1 MSTISYLIARI
12 PLVLHCYP
20 PVLAATQ
27 AKQDIGM
34 ERDFSL
40 DTAADGWFPDGIEI
54 LPRPS
59 FVAIAAVLATLVV
72 AIATVVRLLR
82 AH

>member
-1 MSTISYLIARI
+1 
-12 PLVLHCYP
+12 
-20 PVLAATQ
+20 
-27 AKQDIGM
+27 M

-40 DTAADGWFPDGIEI
+40 DTTADGWFPDGIEI

-59 FVAIAAVLATLVV
+59 FVAIAAVLAAFVA